1 MQYYIKKNIL
11 AHIYIIWYISV
22 MKAVYWNKTELW
34 NNHHHYETLIE
45 DVTGFHLK
53 ESLCPDTVKYM
64 AKRLSDTKYQRRFK
78 TLYTIYENEYNAL
91 VEKFNNQAENN
102 GKIEVA

>member
-1 MQYYIKKNIL
+1 MRTVL
-11 AHIYIIWYISV
+11 
-22 MKAVYWNKTELW
+22 WNNTERW
-34 NNHHHYETLIE
+34 NNHHHYELLIE
-45 DVTGFHLK
+45 DITGFDLK
-53 ESLCPDTVKYM
+53 KSLCEESVKYM

-91 VEKFNNQAENN
+91 VEKFNSQAENN

>member
-1 MQYYIKKNIL
+1 MRI
-11 AHIYIIWYISV
+11 
-22 MKAVYWNKTELW
+22 VYWSNTERW
-34 NNHHHYETLIE
+34 NNHHHYELLIE
-45 DVTGFHLK
+45 DITGFDLK
-53 ESLCPDTVKYM
+53 KSLCEESVKYM

>member
-1 MQYYIKKNIL
+1 MR
-11 AHIYIIWYISV
+11 
-22 MKAVYWNKTELW
+22 AVFWNNTERW
-34 NNHHHYETLIE
+34 NNHHHYELLIE
-45 DVTGFHLK
+45 DITGFDLK
-53 ESLCPDTVKYM
+53 KSLCEESVKYM

-91 VEKFNNQAENN
+91 VEKFNSQAESN

>member
-1 MQYYIKKNIL
+1 
-11 AHIYIIWYISV
+11 
-22 MKAVYWNKTELW
+22 MKAVYWNNTERW

-53 ESLCPDTVKYM
+53 ESLCSETVKYM
-64 AKRLSDTKYQRRFK
+64 AKRLSETKYQRRFK

-91 VEKFNNQAENN
+91 VEKFNQQADNN

>member
-1 MQYYIKKNIL
+1 MRTVL
-11 AHIYIIWYISV
+11 
-22 MKAVYWNKTELW
+22 WNDSERW

-45 DVTGFHLK
+45 DITGFHLK
-53 ESLCPDTVKYM
+53 ESLCSETVKYM
-64 AKRLSDTKYQRRFK
+64 AKRLSETKYQRRFK

-91 VEKFNNQAENN
+91 VEKFNSQAESN